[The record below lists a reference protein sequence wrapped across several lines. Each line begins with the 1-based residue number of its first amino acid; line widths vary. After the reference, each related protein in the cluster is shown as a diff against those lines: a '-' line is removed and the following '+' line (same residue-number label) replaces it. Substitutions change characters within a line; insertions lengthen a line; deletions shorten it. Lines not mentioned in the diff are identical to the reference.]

1 MRRGRFLCLRDL
13 GDGTVAAG
21 PGPAELG
28 NADAGGGRREGEAA
42 LLREVAD
49 GHFDEGRSCA
59 SGRKMIAGRMERTL
73 EVPSLHGCPAG
84 TSQPPHGCSRTETS
98 LWRGQSAMSVAV
110 SWSRVMSL
118 LREHAPADHADLPG
132 PATEQMLAAAEER
145 MGISLHG
152 DLRTWLLQN
161 DLDLPE
167 EDVDDEVACCGFD
180 GFPDEGSFFL
190 GIRAMER
197 LYANRSRPGGFDPP
211 DQPDNPFWRNEWIPF
226 LSDQDGWMGKFIDV
240 RDGRVGKWFVGEV
253 TVTGEYESMA
263 QYFDSVAEKLTQIA
277 EGSYPVCRV
286 AEGRLVWS

>member
-1 MRRGRFLCLRDL
+1 
-13 GDGTVAAG
+13 
-21 PGPAELG
+21 
-28 NADAGGGRREGEAA
+28 
-42 LLREVAD
+42 
-49 GHFDEGRSCA
+49 
-59 SGRKMIAGRMERTL
+59 
-73 EVPSLHGCPAG
+73 
-84 TSQPPHGCSRTETS
+84 
-98 LWRGQSAMSVAV
+98 MSVAE

-161 DLDLPE
+161 NLDLPE
-167 EDVDDEVACCGFD
+167 DDFDDDVMCCGFD

-197 LYANRSRPGGFDPP
+197 LYANRSTSCGFDPP
-211 DQPDNPFWRNEWIPF
+211 DQPDYPFWRNEWIPF

-240 RDGRVGKWFVGEV
+240 RDGRVGRWFVGGP

-263 QYFDSVAEKLTQIA
+263 RYFDSVAETLTRISD
-277 EGSYPVCRV
+277 GSSPVCRV
-286 AEGRLVWS
+286 TEGRLVWS